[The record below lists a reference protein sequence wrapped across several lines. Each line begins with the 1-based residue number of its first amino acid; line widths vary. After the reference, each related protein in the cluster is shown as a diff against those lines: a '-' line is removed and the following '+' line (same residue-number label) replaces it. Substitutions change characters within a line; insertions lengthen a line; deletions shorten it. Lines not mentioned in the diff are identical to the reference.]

1 MKQREDNIVGRI
13 ADTNTDES
21 FSELKDFQQSKDHIV
36 EEKTED
42 SDIK

>member
-1 MKQREDNIVGRI
+1 MKQSEDNIVSRI
-13 ADTNTDES
+13 AGTNTEES